1 LPYSGNAI
9 ITLILAQKK
18 ENMDSQKIDM
28 FLMTNAKYFPSEKLN
43 AVKSAL
49 ENQPDEKNSIIM
61 MQSYRD
67 PLLMLLVSL
76 FAGSL
81 GVDRF
86 MLGQTGL
93 GILKLVTCGGL
104 GVWAI
109 VDWFLIMGLTR
120 DENVE
125 KLKQVL

>member
-1 LPYSGNAI
+1 
-9 ITLILAQKK
+9 
-18 ENMDSQKIDM
+18 MDSQKIDM
-28 FLMTNAKYFPSEKLN
+28 FLMTNSKYFPNEKMPQI
-43 AVKSAL
+43 KSAL
-49 ENQPDEKNSIIM
+49 EKLDESKQSFLF

-104 GVWAI
+104 GIWAI

-125 KLKQVL
+125 KLKQLL

>member
-1 LPYSGNAI
+1 
-9 ITLILAQKK
+9 
-18 ENMDSQKIDM
+18 MDSQKADM
-28 FLMTNAKYFPSEKLN
+28 FLMSNTKYFPSEMLPQI
-43 AVKSAL
+43 KSAL
-49 ENQPDEKNSIIM
+49 EKANPSRDSYIM

-67 PLLMLLVSL
+67 PMLMLVVSL

-104 GVWAI
+104 GIWTI

-120 DENVE
+120 DENIE
-125 KLKQVL
+125 KLKSSIR

>member
-1 LPYSGNAI
+1 
-9 ITLILAQKK
+9 
-18 ENMDSQKIDM
+18 M
-28 FLMTNAKYFPSEKLN
+28 FLMSNSKYFPSEMMPQIKG
-43 AVKSAL
+43 AL
-49 ENQPDEKNSIIM
+49 EKADSSRDSFIM

-67 PLLMLLVSL
+67 PMIMLVVSL

-86 MLGQTGL
+86 MLGQTGM

-104 GVWAI
+104 GIWTI

-120 DENVE
+120 DQNVD
-125 KLKQVL
+125 KLRNTLR

>member
-1 LPYSGNAI
+1 MS
-9 ITLILAQKK
+9 
-18 ENMDSQKIDM
+18 
-28 FLMTNAKYFPSEKLN
+28 NAKYFPSEKLPHI
-43 AVKSAL
+43 KSAL
-49 ENQPDEKNSIIM
+49 EKVNPDRSTIVL

-86 MLGQTGL
+86 MLGHTGL
-93 GILKLVTCGGL
+93 GILKLITCGGL
-104 GVWAI
+104 GIWAI
-109 VDWFLIMGLTR
+109 VDWFLIMDLQR
-120 DENVE
+120 DQNLE